1 MGFPLARR
9 QKIDPDSEPAGQQ
22 PDRRLVNASSDY
34 IFSALMFLIAAVT
47 PWYFEL
53 PLIFDVN
60 SPDFNP
66 LIFVPVVF
74 AGIGAIMLTRTW
86 LGVVR
91 AGKFGNATLSPASAR
106 RGEIF
111 RPVMLSKSDIATTGD
126 YVLTLKCIRRIS
138 GGDEY
143 DGGGSSRDQ
152 VLWKHSETCPAGTRS
167 SIGVAAVF
175 HVPRDAQPTRGPDK
189 GTSSGN
195 VRWELTVTAPVR
207 GVNFRQ
213 DFPVTIR

>member
-1 MGFPLARR
+1 MAARR
-9 QKIDPDSEPAGQQ
+9 KDHRTNVAQTEEKPDP
-22 PDRRLVNASSDY
+22 RVVNASSDY
-34 IFSALMFLIAAVT
+34 IFSAVMFLIAVLV

-53 PLIFDVN
+53 PLVFDIY

-74 AGIGAIMLTRTW
+74 AGVGVVMLTRTV

-91 AGKFGNATLSPASAR
+91 AGKFGNATLSPTAAR

-111 RPVMLSKSDIATTGD
+111 RPVMLTKVDIDTTGD
-126 YVLTLKCIRRIS
+126 FVLTLKCIRRAG

-143 DGGGSSRDQ
+143 EGGSSSDK
-152 VLWKHSETCPAGTRS
+152 VLWKHAEICPAATRS
-167 SIGVAAVF
+167 RIGVAAVF
-175 HVPRDAQPTRGPDK
+175 QIPHDAQPTRGPDK
-189 GTSSGN
+189 GTNYGN
-195 VRWELTVTAPVR
+195 VRWVLTVTAPVR

-213 DFPVTIR
+213 DFNVTVR

>member
-9 QKIDPDSEPAGQQ
+9 QKIDPDGEPAGQQ

-34 IFSALMFLIAAVT
+34 IFSAVMFLIAAVT

-53 PLIFDVN
+53 PLNFNVN

-66 LIFVPVVF
+66 LIFLPVVF
-74 AGIGAIMLTRTW
+74 AGIGAIMLARTV

-91 AGKFGNATLSPASAR
+91 AGKFGNATLSPTSAS

-111 RPVMLSKSDIATTGD
+111 KPTMRSERDIATTGD
-126 YVLTLKCIRRIS
+126 FVLTLKCIRRSS
-138 GGDEY
+138 GGDEFE
-143 DGGGSSRDQ
+143 GGTSSDK
-152 VLWKHSETCPAGTRS
+152 VLWKHSERCPASPRS
-167 SIGVAAVF
+167 GSGVTAAF
-175 HVPRDAQPTRGPDK
+175 QIPRDALPSHGRDP
-189 GTSSGN
+189 SSGS
-195 VRWELTVTAPVR
+195 VRWELTVTAPTK

-213 DFPVTIR
+213 DFPITVR

>member
-1 MGFPLARR
+1 MAAKRKTDPAAEADERRADPRLA
-9 QKIDPDSEPAGQQ
+9 
-22 PDRRLVNASSDY
+22 NASSDY
-34 IFSALMFLIAAVT
+34 IFSAVMFLIAAVT

-53 PLIFDVN
+53 PLNFDIY

-126 YVLTLKCIRRIS
+126 YVLTLKCIRRVS

-143 DGGGSSRDQ
+143 DGGGSSRDK
-152 VLWKHSETCPAGTRS
+152 VLWKHAETCPASARAS
-167 SIGVAAVF
+167 VGVAAVF
-175 HVPRDAQPTRGPDK
+175 HIPRDAQPTRGPDK

-213 DFPVTIR
+213 DFPITVR